1 MPKYLTT
8 QATFFEYVSDFSFLF
23 DQTTT
28 LASLRIS
35 KWQSLTSTY
44 KVKHSRI
51 ARIITSVPISISN
64 VKLELESEIILTYFI
79 STICL
84 WQYQWNYWTYVILH
98 PLIMHFCLPCKDYVT
113 SCGWGRT
120 MNMPPQAARCS
131 PAPAHTRLTHGLR
144 RPARLASSSCWHHEY
159 SWCMQQRDVRRASS
173 LNAPTL
179 GAGHNKRIKGF
190 TLLLTLFWLTG
201 IFHRKE
207 IYFVKK

>member
-1 MPKYLTT
+1 MAKLN
-8 QATFFEYVSDFSFLF
+8 
-23 DQTTT
+23 
-28 LASLRIS
+28 
-35 KWQSLTSTY
+35 KH

-120 MNMPPQAARCS
+120 ICP
-131 PAPAHTRLTHGLR
+131 R
-144 RPARLASSSCWHHEY
+144 RPHAAAQLQPIHALRMACGAQRALLPVAVGTMNIHDVRNR
-159 SWCMQQRDVRRASS
+159 QRDVRRASS